1 MELNARNGPKMTEEQ
16 ITAYLARI
24 GISSPVPLTLEGLGK
39 LQMAHRLTVPFENLD
54 IVAGR
59 PLSLE
64 LPHLY
69 DKIVRRRQG
78 GVCAELNTLYNWL
91 LYSLGFQVTSYNARM
106 LSPDTYLFR
115 RHRILAVRLA
125 GGTYTTDVGFA
136 TENARVPLLLAEGVV
151 QRDGHCTYRY
161 QQEEFYGWVQ
171 CQRRPGHDW
180 ERIQAFTLEP
190 QIDRDF
196 DPVLFFFEKSPAS
209 NMNQFPRP
217 SLYTPEGM
225 LALRQ
230 ACFSGGASG
239 AGGTG
244 HPHHAGGG
252 ATADSGGISSGPGG
266 DLRGCPGGGEVS
278 PGEQVLVPEKGLGGK
293 GVVGE
298 GFGFPHGLEGLL
310 RCGEEAGPIGPEL
323 LHLAQYRPVPGEDG
337 LIPVQQTVME
347 RLQLCLGEG
356 RPALQLAA
364 QSGVADQTTA
374 CHEAVNRGET
384 GGLSPNSP
392 GERTGPRCS
401 TTAGGCV
408 PRRR

>member
-225 LALRQ
+225 LALRRHVFQVERQGLVVQ
-230 ACFSGGASG
+230 ATPTTPA
-239 AGGTG
+239 
-244 HPHHAGGG
+244 
-252 ATADSGGISSGPGG
+252 
-266 DLRGCPGGGEVS
+266 E
-278 PGEQVLVPEKGLGGK
+278 
-293 GVVGE
+293 
-298 GFGFPHGLEGLL
+298 
-310 RCGEEAGPIGPEL
+310 EL
-323 LHLAQYRPVPGEDG
+323 LKQA
-337 LIPVQQTVME
+337 T
-347 RLQLCLGEG
+347 
-356 RPALQLAA
+356 
-364 QSGVADQTTA
+364 
-374 CHEAVNRGET
+374 
-384 GGLSPNSP
+384 
-392 GERTGPRCS
+392 
-401 TTAGGCV
+401 
-408 PRRR
+408 